1 MGDGLPAVSRD
12 RTGRP
17 ALTVRVGISGWTYPP
32 WRGAFYPKGLRQKD
46 ELRYAAGQF
55 RTIEINGTFYGL
67 QRPDSFAAWAGQ
79 VPDDFVF
86 SVKAPRFITHIRR
99 LRDVG
104 QPVANCLASGVLR
117 LGPHLGP
124 ILWQVPPNLR
134 FDAGVVEAFLA
145 GLPRDTATAAAIAK
159 RHDARLNGRAWT
171 ETDAN
176 RPLRHAMEVR
186 HESFRDAAFV
196 ALLRRYG
203 VALVC
208 ADTPDWPR
216 LGDVTADFIYARL
229 HGAGQLYASGY
240 GADAIAAWATR
251 VMTWQAGGTPGDLD
265 RVTAK
270 AARRRRDVFV
280 YFDNDMKV
288 LAPRDA
294 AALVA
299 KLTGGAGR
307 NAPS

>member
-1 MGDGLPAVSRD
+1 V
-12 RTGRP
+12 
-17 ALTVRVGISGWTYPP
+17 
-32 WRGAFYPKGLRQKD
+32 FYPQGLRQKD

-67 QRPDSFAAWAGQ
+67 QRPDSFAAWAAQ
-79 VPDDFVF
+79 VPEDFVF

-99 LRDVG
+99 LQDVAV
-104 QPVANCLASGVLR
+104 PVANFLASGLLR
-117 LGPHLGP
+117 LGRHLGP
-124 ILWQVPPNLR
+124 ILWQVPPNLK
-134 FDAGVVEAFLA
+134 FDAAIVEAFLA
-145 GLPRDTATAAAIAK
+145 GLPQDTAAAAAVAR
-159 RHDARLNGRAWT
+159 RHDARLDGRAWT
-171 ETDAN
+171 ETDAA

-196 ALLRRYG
+196 TLLRRYG

-216 LGDVTADFIYARL
+216 LADVTADFVYARL
-229 HGAGQLYASGY
+229 HGTEQLYASGY
-240 GADAIAAWATR
+240 GAAAIAAWAER
-251 VMTWQAGGTPGDLD
+251 VSTWQAGGTPGDLD
-265 RVTAK
+265 RVAAK

-299 KLTGGAGR
+299 KLAGGAGGK
-307 NAPS
+307 APS